1 MTRVCTV
8 CAHEESFAINE
19 DIVIGITS
27 IRAIAS
33 HYGLN
38 RESVRRHKE
47 HIPQLLLQACNDMQG
62 YEADAILLRVEHLEN
77 ETLQLLEDEKAS
89 SEVDRRI
96 ILQAIRE
103 QRGNIELIAKI
114 KQLIDL
120 APKTE
125 IVLISPH
132 VQTVIIGALR
142 SYPEARQAVADS
154 LASLEAAS

>member
-1 MTRVCTV
+1 MTRFCTV

-27 IRAIAS
+27 VRRIAAQ
-33 HYGLN
+33 YGLS
-38 RESVRRHKE
+38 ETAMRRHKE
-47 HIPQLLLQACNDMQG
+47 HIPQLLLQAHDDMQG

-77 ETLQLLEDEKAS
+77 ETLQLLEDAKS
-89 SEVDRRI
+89 GDVVDRRI

-125 IVLISPH
+125 LVLISPQ
-132 VQTVIIGALR
+132 VQALIVGALLP
-142 SYPEARQAVADS
+142 YPEARQAVADS
-154 LASLEAAS
+154 LASIEVAS

>member
-19 DIVIGITS
+19 DLVLGITS
-27 IRAIAS
+27 LRAVAS
-33 HYGLN
+33 HYGLS

-47 HIPQLLLQACNDMQG
+47 HIPQLLLQARDDMQG
-62 YEADAILLRVEHLEN
+62 YEADAILLRVERLEN
-77 ETLQLLEDEKAS
+77 ETLELLEDAKAGDV
-89 SEVDRRI
+89 VDRRLV
-96 ILQAIRE
+96 LQAIRE

-125 IVLISPH
+125 LVLISPQ
-132 VQTVIIGALR
+132 VQALIVGALLP
-142 SYPEARQAVADS
+142 YPEARQAVADS
-154 LASLEAAS
+154 LASIEVAS